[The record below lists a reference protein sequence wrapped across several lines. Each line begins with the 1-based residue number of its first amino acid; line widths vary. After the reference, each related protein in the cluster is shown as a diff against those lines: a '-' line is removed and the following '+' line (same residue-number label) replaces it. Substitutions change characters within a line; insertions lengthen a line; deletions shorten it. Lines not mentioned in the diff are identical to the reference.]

1 MFRDLRFGA
10 RMLAKTPGFTAIAVL
25 ALALGIGAS
34 TTTFTAVNAVLLRPF
49 PLMQDQERIVY
60 ISEYFTKL
68 PEQDA
73 GVSFPD
79 YVEWKKQ
86 QTTFEGIG
94 ACQEATM
101 IVSGGEQP
109 DRYLGANISA
119 DTFAFLG
126 VQPILGRQF
135 RPEEDQLN
143 AAPVALIGFDVWKK
157 QFGGDPS
164 VVGKTIPING
174 KQTTIVGVMPKGWRF
189 PEISDLWMPL
199 QMDEKDHPR
208 GNFFLS
214 AFGKVKPGI
223 PVEQARAE
231 LEAISARIAA
241 DHPETNTGC
250 TARVKLFREEA
261 TKESKTLTLLLMG
274 AVLFVQLIACANVAN
289 LLLAR
294 GATRTKEVGIRLALG
309 ASRTD
314 IVRQLLLETLLLG
327 LVGSLAGILCAVW
340 GIDLMIRAIP
350 VEIPYWIQ
358 FEFDW
363 RVFTFAIGLG
373 IISSLLFG
381 LFPSLQASHP
391 HLVEVLKE
399 GGRSGS
405 GSKSQ
410 RVRSALV
417 VAEVALALVLL
428 VGAGLTLRSFM
439 NLQHTDIGA
448 DPSSTLSFRVGLPAS
463 QFPDEKIVGRFFEQL
478 IPKVAAI
485 SGVESAGATTSL
497 PAAGNIGL
505 NAVVL
510 EGEQEPEELQNA
522 RLASTLAIT
531 PGLLKTCRI
540 QLQRGRDFTTAD
552 NRDAPRV
559 ALIDEVAARKWF
571 PNIDPIGHQ
580 LRAIDKPGAPPKWAT
595 IVGVTRHVVYDRL
608 VSKRKF
614 PSVYFCQD
622 QNPENFM
629 SVVLRTKSAP
639 KNYEN
644 LVRMAVLSVNKNI
657 PIYRV
662 YTMDEVVLHSFW
674 ERRFFWTLF
683 TVFAVLAL
691 FLASIGLYGV
701 MAYSVR
707 QRTQEIGVRMAL
719 GAQASDVLR
728 MVTGHGVRLIGL
740 GLLIGLVGA
749 FFLMRLLVGNLEGI
763 SSHDPLSFALVPIL
777 LFAVGLIACYLP
789 ARAAMQLNPVEALRY
804 E

>member
-1 MFRDLRFGA
+1 
-10 RMLAKTPGFTAIAVL
+10 MLIKTPGFTVIAVL

-49 PLMQDQERIVY
+49 PLMKDQDRIVY
-60 ISEYFTKL
+60 LSEYFLKL
-68 PEQDA
+68 PDQDA
-73 GVSFPD
+73 GVAFPD
-79 YVEWKKQ
+79 YLEWKKQ
-86 QTTFEGIG
+86 LTTFEGVG
-94 ACQEATM
+94 ACQTATM
-101 IVSGGEQP
+101 IVSGGDQP

-119 DTFAFLG
+119 DAFSFLG

-135 RPEEDQLN
+135 RPEEDKLN
-143 AAPVALIGFDVWKK
+143 AAPVALIGFDIWKTH
-157 QFGGDPS
+157 FGGDPS

-174 KQTTIVGVMPKGWRF
+174 KQTTIIGIMPKGWRF
-189 PEISDLWMPL
+189 PEASDLWMPL
-199 QMDEKDHPR
+199 QMDEKDNPR
-208 GNFFLS
+208 GNFFLA
-214 AFGKVKPGI
+214 AFGKLKPGVA
-223 PVEQARAE
+223 VEEARAE
-231 LEAISARIAA
+231 LEAIARRVAA
-241 DHPETNTGC
+241 DHPETNAGC

-261 TKESKTLTLLLMG
+261 VKESKTLTLLLMG

-294 GATRTKEVGIRLALG
+294 GATRTKEIGIRLALG
-309 ASRTD
+309 AGRAD

-327 LVGSLAGILCAVW
+327 LFGSLAGLLFAVW
-340 GIDLMIRAIP
+340 GVDLMMKAIP

-373 IISSLLFG
+373 MISSLLFG

-405 GSKSQ
+405 GGAKGQ

-439 NLQHTDIGA
+439 KLQHTDIGA

-463 QFPDEKIVGRFFEQL
+463 EFPDHKVVGRFFEQL

-485 SGVESAGATTSL
+485 SGVESAGATSSL
-497 PAAGNIGL
+497 PAAGNIGT

-510 EGEQEPEELQNA
+510 EGEPEPKQLQDA
-522 RLASTLAIT
+522 RLAATLAIT
-531 PGLLKTCRI
+531 PGFLTTCRI
-540 QLQRGRDFTTAD
+540 QLMRGRDFTTAD
-552 NRDAPRV
+552 NSDAPRV
-559 ALIDEVAARKWF
+559 ALIDEEAARKWF
-571 PNIDPIGHQ
+571 PNVDPIGHQ
-580 LRAIDKPGAPPKWAT
+580 LRALEKLGAPPTWAT
-595 IVGVTRHVVYDRL
+595 IVGVTRHVIYDRL

-614 PSVYFCQD
+614 SSVYFCQY
-622 QNPENFM
+622 QNGENFM
-629 SVVLRTKSAP
+629 SVVMRTKSAP
-639 KNYEN
+639 KNYETLARN
-644 LVRMAVLSVNKNI
+644 TVFAVNKEI

-719 GAQASDVLR
+719 GAQASDVMR
-728 MVTGHGVRLIGL
+728 MVTTHGVRLIGL
-740 GLLIGLVGA
+740 GLAIGLIGA
-749 FFLMRLLVGNLEGI
+749 FFITRLLAGSLEGV
-763 SSHDPLSFALVPIL
+763 SAHDPLSFLLVPLIL
-777 LFAVGLIACYLP
+777 LAVGLLACYLP
-789 ARAAMQLNPVEALRY
+789 ARSAMQLNPVEALRY